1 MASPSIESK
10 SEAPCH
16 HGICERNRSI
26 DWCYVNHPRLHLESS
41 FAHFFEENK
50 RYQLCWGV
58 LFPHQTT
65 RAARPVRQR
74 TLEIGGISYIF
85 IVNDAK
91 KERKKNKEKK
101 HLKMGPPG
109 SDRATP
115 ARRLLLFRRAA

>member
-1 MASPSIESK
+1 MASPSIESNQR
-10 SEAPCH
+10 A
-16 HGICERNRSI
+16 ERNRSI

-50 RYQLCWGV
+50 RYQLGRV

-91 KERKKNKEKK
+91 KEEQEEK
-101 HLKMGPPG
+101 
-109 SDRATP
+109 
-115 ARRLLLFRRAA
+115 